1 MKKLIFIVLTLL
13 TLACSSSRHST
24 TPSDTQSASSGSLHD
39 GSSFANAIV
48 IREKSETVGV
58 SAEYKW
64 LAQHYPGYKTK
75 MQSLNNVKGKSYDVL
90 TIETV
95 DGVEKKVYFD
105 ISNFFGKF

>member
-1 MKKLIFIVLTLL
+1 MKKIIFIALVPLAI
-13 TLACSSSRHST
+13 ACSSSRHST
-24 TPSDTQSASSGSLHD
+24 TPSGTPQTASSSAQD
-39 GSSFANAIV
+39 GSSYANAVV

-64 LAQHYPGYKTK
+64 LGQRYPGYK
-75 MQSLNNVKGKSYDVL
+75 NNGQALQNVNGKPYDVI
-90 TIETV
+90 TIETA